1 MKWNR
6 WAPIAAMCATA
17 LFVISIPAQSSAEL
31 EAWDQEEV
39 TQLAQQLS
47 EAVTTLRLATIH
59 DPLLGQAVGTRG
71 KNLRDIMKAMETACR
86 QLARKLAAGEDR
98 SKTTGVGKKIG
109 MLIREAQL
117 AGRKVMVNESQWAAI
132 DPVVD
137 LINRLSPYY
146 SDKSPLLPPSQQR

>member
-1 MKWNR
+1 MKWNQ
-6 WAPIAAMCATA
+6 WAPIAAMCATT

-39 TQLAQQLS
+39 AQLAQQLR

-59 DPLLGQAVGTRG
+59 DPLLGRAVGTRG
-71 KNLRDIMKAMETACR
+71 RNLRDTMKALEAACR
-86 QLARKLAAGEDR
+86 QLAQKLKAGEDR
-98 SKTTGVGKKIG
+98 SQTTGIGKRIG
-109 MLIREAQL
+109 LLIREAQM
-117 AGRKVMVNESQWAAI
+117 AGRKVMINESQWAAI
-132 DPVVD
+132 DPAVD